1 MELTI
6 EEALQQG
13 ISAHKAGKLEEAER
27 LYRAIIGSVP
37 THSDANHNLGVL
49 AVGVGKVD
57 TALPYFKTALEAS
70 PNHGQYWISYI
81 DALIKLGRI
90 DDASKVLEQGK
101 AAGLSGDAVT
111 ELESRLSGSVKVEQ
125 SEIDNLVNLYSAGK
139 LSEALSMGTALI
151 NRQPDNYIVHNILG
165 ATFLLLGLYER
176 SLIAYKKSLVLNSTS
191 IAHNDMG
198 VALSN
203 LKKGCLAIK
212 QYRYA
217 IYLDPDNYSAHNN
230 LGSEYDKSNNYCM
243 ARGYLEN
250 AFKIKSDYAEA
261 YCNYAALLCNLGE
274 IVEANYYCKLAAILK
289 PSLSDTYNNYGLVLF
304 KQGDIEC
311 AAMQYGRSLKINA
324 MSPVFYANLGV
335 ALKEQQL
342 FKGARQNYFKSVILD
357 PQNHETFN
365 NLGILYNLLNHKKRT
380 RVLCPIDYFKMRLS
394 SAILKLW
401 QSTF

>member
-125 SEIDNLVNLYSAGK
+125 SETSAPKNDMEQIFLLHRNGRLTEALEK
-139 LSEALSMGTALI
+139 GQLLSEKYPSDPTLQ
-151 NRQPDNYIVHNILG
+151 N
-165 ATFLLLGLYER
+165 LLGM
-176 SLIAYKKSLVLNSTS
+176 I
-191 IAHNDMG
+191 
-198 VALSN
+198 
-203 LKKGCLAIK
+203 
-212 QYRYA
+212 
-217 IYLDPDNYSAHNN
+217 
-230 LGSEYDKSNNYCM
+230 
-243 ARGYLEN
+243 
-250 AFKIKSDYAEA
+250 
-261 YCNYAALLCNLGE
+261 NYALRNFSRGTNL
-274 IVEANYYCKLAAILK
+274 
-289 PSLSDTYNNYGLVLF
+289 F
-304 KQGDIEC
+304 
-311 AAMQYGRSLKINA
+311 
-324 MSPVFYANLGV
+324 
-335 ALKEQQL
+335 
-342 FKGARQNYFKSVILD
+342 
-357 PQNHETFN
+357 
-365 NLGILYNLLNHKKRT
+365 
-380 RVLCPIDYFKMRLS
+380 
-394 SAILKLW
+394 
-401 QSTF
+401 

>member
-151 NRQPDNYIVHNILG
+151 NGN
-165 ATFLLLGLYER
+165 
-176 SLIAYKKSLVLNSTS
+176 LIIISS
-191 IAHNDMG
+191 II
-198 VALSN
+198 S
-203 LKKGCLAIK
+203 
-212 QYRYA
+212 
-217 IYLDPDNYSAHNN
+217 
-230 LGSEYDKSNNYCM
+230 
-243 ARGYLEN
+243 
-250 AFKIKSDYAEA
+250 
-261 YCNYAALLCNLGE
+261 
-274 IVEANYYCKLAAILK
+274 
-289 PSLSDTYNNYGLVLF
+289 
-304 KQGDIEC
+304 
-311 AAMQYGRSLKINA
+311 
-324 MSPVFYANLGV
+324 
-335 ALKEQQL
+335 
-342 FKGARQNYFKSVILD
+342 
-357 PQNHETFN
+357 
-365 NLGILYNLLNHKKRT
+365 
-380 RVLCPIDYFKMRLS
+380 
-394 SAILKLW
+394 
-401 QSTF
+401 